1 MKADDRLR
9 LIKLIH
15 VARRE
20 LGMDRETY
28 GLMLAGMKG
37 LEGATSTADLS
48 LPNLKLVLEQLKSKG
63 FKVRPNKKPTR
74 PLANDPQA
82 QKIRSLWLSLHEMG
96 VVRDPSETALAKY
109 VFSMTKV
116 QALQWLTAG
125 QASHVIETLKQ
136 WMGRVQQ

>member
-1 MKADDRLR
+1 MKTDERLK

-20 LGMDRETY
+20 LGMDRDTY
-28 GLMLAGMKG
+28 GLMLNGMKG

-48 LPNLKLVLEQLKSKG
+48 VPNLKRVLEQLKSKG
-63 FKVRPNKKPTR
+63 FKVRPNKKPAR
-74 PLANDPQA
+74 PLADDPQA
-82 QKIRSLWLSLHEMG
+82 KKIRSLWLELHEMG
-96 VVRDPSETALAKY
+96 TVRDPSETALAKY

-116 QALQWLTAG
+116 RALQWLTAK

-136 WMGRVQQ
+136 WMGRVEQ

>member
-1 MKADDRLR
+1 MKTDERLR

-37 LEGATSTADLS
+37 LGGATSTADLS
-48 LPNLKLVLEQLKSKG
+48 VPNLRLVLEQLKSKG
-63 FKVRPNKKPTR
+63 FKVRPTKKPART
-74 PLANDPQA
+74 LADDPQA
-82 QKIRSLWLSLHEMG
+82 QKIRSLWLELHEMG

-116 QALQWLTAG
+116 QALQWLTTG

>member
-1 MKADDRLR
+1 MKTDERLK

-20 LGMDRETY
+20 LGMDRDTY
-28 GLMLAGMKG
+28 SLMLNGMKG

-48 LPNLKLVLEQLKSKG
+48 VPNLKRVLEQLKSKG
-63 FKVRPNKKPTR
+63 FKVRPNKKPAR
-74 PLANDPQA
+74 PLADDPQA
-82 QKIRSLWLSLHEMG
+82 KKIRSLWLELHEMG
-96 VVRDPSETALAKY
+96 TVRDPSETALAKY

-116 QALQWLTAG
+116 RALQWLTTK

-136 WMGRVQQ
+136 WMGRVEQ